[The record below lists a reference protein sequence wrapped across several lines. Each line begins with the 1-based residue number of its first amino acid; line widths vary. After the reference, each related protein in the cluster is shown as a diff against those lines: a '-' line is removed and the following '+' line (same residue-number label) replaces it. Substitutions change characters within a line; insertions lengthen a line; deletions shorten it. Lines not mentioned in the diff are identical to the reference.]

1 MSNERRLVLA
11 CRMYTD
17 DNRSVFPYNEEGGAP
32 PAWAYGYLDYSGSP
46 QNSDFDYILNAKYA
60 QMGPYVL
67 KQPGIDKCPAD

>member
-1 MSNERRLVLA
+1 
-11 CRMYTD
+11 MYTD